1 MRPRTVA
8 VAISVGVAVVTTTA
22 LGPGIAVGWLP
33 EPKDNRAVA
42 PRWLEGVGGKEAAA
56 YLRVT
61 VPADA
66 EDVKGAAVDGWD
78 ADSYLLSFTVPHAEA
93 EAIAADLR
101 LDQPLEHQPP
111 LPPREP
117 PGPVS
122 FAHLGLPSPDTVPNA
137 RTGSV
142 CPPCVGDERRPKL
155 QSIGITLQ
163 DLGGGITRVYL
174 GGNGG

>member
-1 MRPRTVA
+1 MKRAVVAAAVVALA
-8 VAISVGVAVVTTTA
+8 VAGA
-22 LGPGIAVGWLP
+22 GIAVGWVP

-56 YLRVT
+56 YLRVQI
-61 VPADA
+61 PADA
-66 EDVKGAAVDGWD
+66 QDVRGAGVDGWD

-93 EAIAADLR
+93 EVIAADLR
-101 LDQPLEHQPP
+101 LDQPLEPHPP
-111 LPPREP
+111 LPPRKP

-142 CPPCVGDERRPKL
+142 CPPCIGDERRSKL

-174 GGNGG
+174 GGQ